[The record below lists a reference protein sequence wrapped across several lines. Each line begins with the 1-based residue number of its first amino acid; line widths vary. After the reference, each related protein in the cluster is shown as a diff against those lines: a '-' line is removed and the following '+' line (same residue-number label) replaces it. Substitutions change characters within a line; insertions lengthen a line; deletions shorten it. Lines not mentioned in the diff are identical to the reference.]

1 MILLAHLTMQIVA
14 FVQTVYSFN
23 ALKAFRE
30 FLLSKVI
37 FFLNHNKSTKST
49 FLGLGI
55 VEVGYWMIVLA
66 SS

>member
-1 MILLAHLTMQIVA
+1 MQVIT

-23 ALKAFRE
+23 ALKTFRK
-30 FLLSKVI
+30 FLLIKVI
-37 FFLNHNKSTKST
+37 FFLNSDKSTKSM